1 MERLEIKN
9 PGLKVIR
16 KWLGVFLGLT
26 GIVMFFSTI
35 GDDHRVILIITS
47 CVFVFNGIYHLTNGF
62 GFEKAWFI
70 SGKDFLT
77 VKWTNRLNPVTIHIG
92 GINEISLTR
101 FSVKISR
108 KSRKP
113 LKLDIGYYDN
123 EQKKQIYQFLIDFA
137 YQKNLKLVR
146 NF

>member
-1 MERLEIKN
+1 MERLDIKN
-9 PGLKVIR
+9 AGLRVIR

-26 GIVMFFSTI
+26 GIALFFSTI
-35 GDDHRVILIITS
+35 GDNHRVILIITS
-47 CVFVFNGIYHLTNGF
+47 CAFIFNGIYHLTNGF

-77 VKWTNRLNPVTIHIG
+77 VKWTNKLNPVTIHIG

-101 FSVKISR
+101 FSVRITR

-137 YQKNLKLVR
+137 SQKNLRLVR